1 MNAIKAFGK
10 VSILILFHKF
20 RRDLRCQENKLPED
34 YILEGV
40 TTSFGGGGGGGDGGG
55 DYSVGSNQANM
66 NFKALL
72 NLRKTRSFYMDIIS
86 Q

>member
-34 YILEGV
+34 YILDGV
-40 TTSFGGGGGGGDGGG
+40 TTSFGGGGGGVGGSN
-55 DYSVGSNQANM
+55 YSVGSNQANM
-66 NFKALL
+66 NFKALM
-72 NLRKTRSFYMDIIS
+72 NLRKTRSFYMDIVS